1 MRTFCALLVLSLTGA
16 PSTAF
21 AADDAVSQQV
31 KSLSDQVNQLTNMM
45 KDLKSVV
52 ERQSERIESLEKEN
66 SALKAQTPPPS
77 AAAPSALPAA
87 APAPVS
93 APVPSSSAAGRGG
106 FTPDIGAVVDITG
119 SLSES
124 KDDEEGNDRISVR
137 ELELIISH
145 DIDPYARFDST
156 ITFSDFEDVDIEEA
170 YVTYW
175 EVPGGFQLRAGRL
188 RPKIGKQSAIHRDQ
202 LDTVDSPLV
211 IQRYLGVEGLFRTGL
226 EVSHSLPQFAKP
238 LTQEVTA
245 GILEGGVGEDGTLF
259 GETRRHP
266 TFYTHL
272 KNFFDI
278 GDTTGLEVGGTYLL
292 GSSDEDTYDVQAL
305 GADLTL
311 GHFFTP
317 IRKLKW
323 QSEVYAQFR
332 GDSAVNDNPVGFYSL
347 LDLRVSVRWGFGLR
361 YDWVQLVNAEE
372 TTGEDLEQ
380 AYSVY
385 ATFFQSEFARIR
397 LQYQL
402 ADLAGSGQDNR
413 LFLQSTFAVG
423 AHKHK
428 LQ

>member
-1 MRTFCALLVLSLTGA
+1 MRIFCALLIFSLIGA
-16 PSTAF
+16 ASTAF

-31 KSLSDQVNQLTNMM
+31 KSLSDQINQLTNMM

-52 ERQSERIESLEKEN
+52 ENQSERIESLEKEN
-66 SALKAQTPPPS
+66 ATLKAQPPAP
-77 AAAPSALPAA
+77 AAPPVAES
-87 APAPVS
+87 PAPVAVPIS
-93 APVPSSSAAGRGG
+93 APTSSAAGRGG
-106 FTPDIGAVVDITG
+106 YTPDIGVVVDITG
-119 SLSES
+119 SMSES

-137 ELELIISH
+137 ELELVIGH

-156 ITFSDFEDVDIEEA
+156 ITLSDFEDVDIEEA

-175 EVPGGFQLRAGRL
+175 ETPGGFQLRAGRM
-188 RPKIGKQSAIHRDQ
+188 RPKIGKQSAVHRDQ
-202 LDTVDSPLV
+202 IETVDAPLV

-226 EVSHSLPQFAKP
+226 EVSRLMPQFAKP
-238 LTQEVTA
+238 LTQELTL
-245 GILEGGVGEDGTLF
+245 GIMEGGIGEDGTLF

-266 TFYTHL
+266 SFYAHL
-272 KNFFDI
+272 KNFFDLA
-278 GDTTGLEVGGTYLL
+278 DTTSLEVGGTYLL

-317 IRKLKW
+317 VRKLKW

-332 GDSAVNDNPVGFYSL
+332 GDSATNDTPIGFYSL
-347 LDLRVSVRWGFGLR
+347 LDFRATKRWGFGAR
-361 YDWVQLVNAEE
+361 YDWVQLVNADED
-372 TTGEDLEQ
+372 TGDDFEQ

-402 ADLAGSGQDNR
+402 ADLGDRGTDNR
-413 LFLQSTFAVG
+413 FFLQSTFVVG
-423 AHKHK
+423 ADKHK